1 MAYAVRKVPQPRLI
15 SDINTTP
22 LIDVMLV
29 LLIMLILTIPIAT
42 QSLEVDLPQPGGKP
56 PLKPNPVINKVGV
69 TADSRI
75 LWNSTAMS
83 QRQLDN
89 ELAAAAALKPQP
101 LIQFEPEAQ
110 ASYNLSAEVIRSI
123 KFSGAKKF
131 AFVGNERYRNFGKQ
145 DFSPLP

>member
-1 MAYAVRKVPQPRLI
+1 MAYAARKVPQPRLI

-42 QSLEVDLPQPGGKP
+42 QSLEVDLPPPGKAILQPDR
-56 PLKPNPVINKVGV
+56 VINKVVV
-69 TADSRI
+69 TTDGRI
-75 LWNSTAMS
+75 LWNGTAMD
-83 QRQLDN
+83 QRQLMG

-131 AFVGNERYRNFGKQ
+131 AFIGNERYRNFGKQ
-145 DFSPLP
+145 DFNPLR

>member
-1 MAYAVRKVPQPRLI
+1 MAYAVRRIPQPRLI

-42 QSLEVDLPQPGGKP
+42 QSLEVDLPRPGTA
-56 PLKPNPVINKVGV
+56 PLKPDLAINKVVV
-69 TADSRI
+69 TTGGQI
-75 LWNSTAMS
+75 LWNGTAMS
-83 QRQLDN
+83 QRQLEN

-123 KFSGAKKF
+123 KFSGTKKF
-131 AFVGNERYRNFGKQ
+131 AFVGNERYRTFGKQ